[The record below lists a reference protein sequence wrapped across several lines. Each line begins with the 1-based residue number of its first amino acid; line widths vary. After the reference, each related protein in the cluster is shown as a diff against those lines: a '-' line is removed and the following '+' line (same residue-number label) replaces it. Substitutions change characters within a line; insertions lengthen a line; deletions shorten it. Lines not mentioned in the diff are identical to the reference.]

1 MIFRSLQDSLTVSL
15 VKCPFWCYY
24 IDSIDSKSVNVNA
37 LEGTF
42 NKEKTLLGVFSGIVY
57 LVSIS
62 KLRNSNLQLS
72 RLHCYLSWIWTNWK
86 MWKCDISG
94 RGSVGLICLN
104 ICSQIE
110 INPEF
115 LLPTDTLHTFCC
127 FLAFLL
133 EIGARYKDQRSM
145 SFVFFS
151 IFYTWNSFYLAFSK
165 ILLTSPTLQK
175 CPEDFLK

>member
-1 MIFRSLQDSLTVSL
+1 MF
-15 VKCPFWCYY
+15 YY
-24 IDSIDSKSVNVNA
+24 IDSKSVDA
-37 LEGTF
+37 LDSTF
-42 NKEKTLLGVFSGIVY
+42 NKEQTLLDVFSGNVY

-72 RLHCYLSWIWTNWK
+72 RLHRYLSWIWANWK

-115 LLPTDTLHTFCC
+115 KLPTDTLHTFCC
-127 FLAFLL
+127 FLGFLL
-133 EIGARYKDQRSM
+133 KIGARYIAKKDQRSI

-151 IFYTWNSFYLAFSK
+151 SWNSF
-165 ILLTSPTLQK
+165 
-175 CPEDFLK
+175 